1 MMINKRLVVSGS
13 PHIHASDSVSRRMW
27 GVVIALMP
35 AVAYSVYLFGLGAL
49 VVLLTSVIGCVV
61 VEYLIQRFMI
71 GGKMTI
77 GNGSAVITGLLL
89 AMNLPSN
96 LPIWIILIGCIVAIG
111 LGKYAFGGLGQN
123 IFNPAILGRVFLLI
137 SFPQQMTSWPLPMV
151 NRTCYLDATT
161 GATYLSKMKMNA
173 MSAVD
178 TSTGATVV
186 DNSTGASVVNAM
198 SESALD
204 SLNWVDAFI
213 GNMGGSLG
221 EVSAIALILGGV
233 FMLCRGI
240 ISWHIPVSIIGTV
253 MLIAWA
259 AGVDPVMSVLS
270 GGVMLGAIFMATDY
284 VTSPMTRR
292 GMVMY
297 GMMIGI
303 ITMVIRLWGAYPE
316 GVSFAILIMNGF
328 TPLINKFVRPRK
340 FGERRIN

>member
-1 MMINKRLVVSGS
+1 MMDNKRLVVSGS
-13 PHIHASDSVSRRMW
+13 PHLHSADSVNRRMW

-49 VVLLTSVIGCVV
+49 VVLLTSVLGCVIT
-61 VEYLIQRFMI
+61 EYLMQRYML
-71 GGKMTI
+71 GGKTTI
-77 GNGSAVITGLLL
+77 TNGSAVITGLLL

-96 LPIWIILIGCIVAIG
+96 LPIWIILIGCVVAIG

-137 SFPQQMTSWPLPMV
+137 SFPQQMTSWPLPLV
-151 NRTCYLDATT
+151 NRGEYLDAST
-161 GATYLSKMKMNA
+161 GATYLGQMKMEA
-173 MSAVD
+173 MSTVD
-178 TSTGATVV
+178 S
-186 DNSTGASVVNAM
+186 STGASAVNEIAT
-198 SESALD
+198 ESLTWIDAL
-204 SLNWVDAFI
+204 I

-221 EVSAIALILGGV
+221 EMSAIALIIGGV
-233 FMLCRGI
+233 FMLLRGI

-253 MLIAWA
+253 MLFAWG

-297 GMMIGI
+297 GIMIGI
-303 ITMVIRLWGAYPE
+303 ITMIIRLWGAYPE

-340 FGERRIN
+340 FGERRVN

>member
-1 MMINKRLVVSGS
+1 MMDNMRLVVSGS
-13 PHIHASDSVSRRMW
+13 PHIHSTDSVNRRMW

-49 VVLLTSVIGCVV
+49 VVLLTSVLGCVIT
-61 VEYLIQRFMI
+61 EYLMQRYML
-71 GGKMTI
+71 GGKTTI
-77 GNGSAVITGLLL
+77 TNGSAVITGLLF

-96 LPIWIILIGCIVAIG
+96 LPIWIILIGCVVAIG

-137 SFPQQMTSWPLPMV
+137 SFPQQMTSWPLPLV
-151 NRTCYLDATT
+151 NRGEYLDAST
-161 GATYLSKMKMNA
+161 GATYLGQMKMEA
-173 MSAVD
+173 MSTVD
-178 TSTGATVV
+178 S
-186 DNSTGASVVNAM
+186 STGASAVNEIAT
-198 SESALD
+198 ESLTWIDAL
-204 SLNWVDAFI
+204 I

-221 EVSAIALILGGV
+221 EMSAIALIIGGV
-233 FMLCRGI
+233 FMLLRGI

-253 MLIAWA
+253 MLFAWG
-259 AGVDPVMSVLS
+259 AGVDPVMSILS

-297 GMMIGI
+297 GIMIGI
-303 ITMVIRLWGAYPE
+303 ITMIIRLWGAYPE

-340 FGERRIN
+340 FGERRVN

>member
-1 MMINKRLVVSGS
+1 MDNMRLVVSGS
-13 PHIHASDSVSRRMW
+13 PHIHSTDSVNRRMW

-49 VVLLTSVIGCVV
+49 VVLLTSVLGCVIT
-61 VEYLIQRFMI
+61 EYLIQRYML
-71 GGKMTI
+71 GGKTTI
-77 GNGSAVITGLLL
+77 TNGSAVITGLLF

-96 LPIWIILIGCIVAIG
+96 LPIWIILIGCVVAIG

-137 SFPQQMTSWPLPMV
+137 SFPQQMTSWPLPLV
-151 NRTCYLDATT
+151 NRGEYLDATT
-161 GATYLSKMKMNA
+161 GATYLGQMKMEA
-173 MSAVD
+173 MSTAD
-178 TSTGATVV
+178 S
-186 DNSTGASVVNAM
+186 STGASAVNEIAT
-198 SESALD
+198 ESLTWIDAL
-204 SLNWVDAFI
+204 I

-221 EVSAIALILGGV
+221 EMSAIALIIGGV
-233 FMLCRGI
+233 FMLLRGI

-253 MLIAWA
+253 MLFAWG

-303 ITMVIRLWGAYPE
+303 ITMIIRLWGAYPE

-340 FGERRIN
+340 FGERRVN